1 MLQRMDLAKIIKKY
15 HYETVQI
22 IVKDCF
28 SLQWKVFVSPHQL
41 VFKYYTLSSVYPVYI
56 VGSVLGRKFTS

>member
-28 SLQWKVFVSPHQL
+28 SLQWEVFVSPRQL
-41 VFKYYTLSSVYPVYI
+41 VFKY
-56 VGSVLGRKFTS
+56 